1 MAAGLSAYVKPHWR
15 DAVLVCARCSRRCG
29 ARFGRSGR
37 ERLARALRR
46 YLGIRRFRQAT
57 LGVVEVGCLG
67 VCPRGAITIANA
79 RVPGR
84 YALATPESDLG
95 ALIDRL
101 GLGDHAA

>member
-1 MAAGLSAYVKPHWR
+1 MAAGLSAYIKPHWR
-15 DAVLVCARCSRRCG
+15 GAVLVCARCSKRCG
-29 ARFGRSGR
+29 AHFGRSGR

-46 YLGIRRFRQAT
+46 HLGIRRFRRAT
-57 LGVVEVGCLG
+57 LGVAEVGCLG

-95 ALIDRL
+95 TLIDWL